1 MGEYPRLASFSVD
14 TSSFCA
20 RILKMNPNHLENE
33 MAQYHDDE
41 WIDVDDGVIDV
52 ESFGEMIEDFHE
64 DDYYDDSM
72 DGDFDSAMRDAG
84 FGTDED
90 YGYYGEDY

>member
-1 MGEYPRLASFSVD
+1 MTPGKNIYNSDYDEIDGLVD
-14 TSSFCA
+14 VEGYCD
-20 RILKMNPNHLENE
+20 E
-33 MAQYHDDE
+33 MME
-41 WIDVDDGVIDV
+41 GVDDY
-52 ESFGEMIEDFHE
+52 HE

>member
-1 MGEYPRLASFSVD
+1 
-14 TSSFCA
+14 
-20 RILKMNPNHLENE
+20 
-33 MAQYHDDE
+33 
-41 WIDVDDGVIDV
+41 
-52 ESFGEMIEDFHE
+52 MIHE
-64 DDYYDDSM
+64 DPIDYENSDEDDVVYDDYNDFYYEDEIEEDDVWDDSYDDSM